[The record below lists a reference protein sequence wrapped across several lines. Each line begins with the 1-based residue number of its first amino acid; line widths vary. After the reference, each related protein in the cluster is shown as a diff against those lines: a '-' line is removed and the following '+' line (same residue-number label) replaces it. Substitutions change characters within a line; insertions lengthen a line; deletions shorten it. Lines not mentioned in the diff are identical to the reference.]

1 MANLTTSGIPTLTVN
16 SNIGSAILTVSNN
29 GSVNWTTNND
39 IAEFCELTLA
49 AMGLDIKYQDF
60 QKMSND
66 ERKSLLRDIKI
77 KRVLD

>member
-1 MANLTTSGIPTLTVN
+1 MANLSSGVPILTMN
-16 SNIGSAILTVSNN
+16 SNIGSPVLSISSS
-29 GSVNWTTNND
+29 GSIWTTNND
-39 IAEFCELTLA
+39 ITEFCELTLA